1 MRAVVQRVSHASV
14 TISDKT
20 KSEIDKGLVILL
32 AVEQEDTEQDAQWL
46 SAKIARMR
54 IFPDEKGLMNKSA
67 AEGHLPAIVVSQ
79 FTLYASTK
87 KGNRPSFTRSAR
99 PDKAIPLYEHFVEL
113 LQKELG
119 ATVQTGEFGADMQV
133 SLNNDGPVTIII
145 DSRDKE

>member
-20 KSEIDKGLVILL
+20 KSEINKGLVILL

>member
-20 KSEIDKGLVILL
+20 KSEINKGLVILL
-32 AVEQEDTEQDAQWL
+32 AVEQEDTEQDAHWL

>member
-54 IFPDEKGLMNKSA
+54 IFPDEKGLMDKSA

>member
-145 DSRDKE
+145 DSSDKE